1 MTDASGSSIAEVLLK
16 KLVNLPPIARGRKI
30 LRLAVD
36 FDVSG
41 PPGTPV
47 RAWCGDD
54 EGLLS
59 DTGHKG
65 SAFIVTGACDPSQY
79 QYSIHLLDQ
88 IMGGQTV

>member
-41 PPGTPV
+41 
-47 RAWCGDD
+47 RI
-54 EGLLS
+54 GL
-59 DTGHKG
+59 
-65 SAFIVTGACDPSQY
+65 
-79 QYSIHLLDQ
+79 
-88 IMGGQTV
+88 